1 MNRPLIGI
9 PMGDAAGIGPE
20 IVLKTIADA
29 QTQETARCVVIG
41 DRGVMEKAK
50 TYPGMP
56 APEINVIRE
65 PEEGKYEPG
74 ILNLIDLHNI
84 DINQLRVGTV
94 LGV

>member
-1 MNRPLIGI
+1 
-9 PMGDAAGIGPE
+9 MGDAAGIGPE

-41 DRGVMEKAK
+41 DRGVLEKAK

-56 APEINVIRE
+56 ALEINVIVE
-65 PEEGKYEPG
+65 PEEGKYAPG

-84 DINQLRVGTV
+84 DLNKLKVGTV
-94 LGV
+94 DGMC

>member
-20 IVLKTIADA
+20 IVLKAAADP

-56 APEINVIRE
+56 A
-65 PEEGKYEPG
+65 
-74 ILNLIDLHNI
+74 L
-84 DINQLRVGTV
+84 
-94 LGV
+94 